1 MSDLT
6 YPYLKKYH
14 ELAAKHL
21 SPGTEEWVVSLA
33 RAAAGGAAYP
43 ANAPLPDDH
52 VEEGVEDASLYV
64 KVFNATCRLLG
75 KHLAD
80 GVARQVV
87 GVATEV
93 PPEPDDLSV
102 TEADISGLTSGQE
115 ALFRWGLAGVSVG
128 IDAAHAQE
136 IYGPDKQPPDYVP
149 KAKRKKWSA
158 MFNSMLKSGVPES
171 IIFGVV
177 NKKYVEKKA

>member
-43 ANAPLPDDH
+43 ANSPLPDDH
-52 VEEGVEDASLYV
+52 VEEGVGDPQIYAKAY
-64 KVFNATCRLLG
+64 NACVRLLG

-80 GVARQVV
+80 SVARQIV
-87 GVATEV
+87 GETE
-93 PPEPDDLSV
+93 DLSV
-102 TEADISGLTSGQE
+102 TESDLADLTPEQE
-115 ALFRWGLAGVSVG
+115 ALFRWGLT
-128 IDAAHAQE
+128 HTQE
-136 IYGPDKQPPDYVP
+136 VYGKGKEPPDYVP
-149 KAKRKKWSA
+149 KAKRKAWAA
-158 MFNSMLKSGVPES
+158 MFNAILKSTGDEGRAFAVTNAH
-171 IIFGVV
+171 F
-177 NKKYVEKKA
+177 VEKAA